1 MRVEFSIL
9 SVHEPACHGNPVAVL
24 LIFQDKLLFRCR
36 QPADLVSG
44 AADAE
49 ILSAVIEDIIENA
62 WKMGAN
68 EFVSYLEDTLSHW
81 LRISDRQEIETD
93 NPAEEINRLYTLYI
107 DPHARLP

>member
-9 SVHEPACHGNPVAVL
+9 SVHEPAARHSAPIAVL
-24 LIFQDKLLFRCR
+24 LIFRDKLLLRCR
-36 QPADLVSG
+36 QPADLNG

-49 ILSAVIEDIIENA
+49 ILAAIIEDIRENA

-68 EFVSYLEDTLSHW
+68 EFVSHLEDTLSHW

-93 NPAEEINRLYTLYI
+93 NPTEEINRLYTLYI
-107 DPHARLP
+107 DP